1 MYASFTGTF
10 GTWCCDSEIGNVMM
24 YNRKMASLY
33 NRINQVC
40 FQSFIGQRTKKFIRY
55 CSLIFSGGIILA
67 EQEKNRISV
76 EIYGNT
82 YKMVG
87 TESSVHMR
95 LVASLVDDKMREIS
109 AHNPSLDTA
118 KLAVLTAVNSVHDY
132 LLLKEQFEKLEI
144 QLKHLKG

>member
-1 MYASFTGTF
+1 M
-10 GTWCCDSEIGNVMM
+10 
-24 YNRKMASLY
+24 
-33 NRINQVC
+33 
-40 FQSFIGQRTKKFIRY
+40 
-55 CSLIFSGGIILA
+55 A

-87 TESSVHMR
+87 TESSGHMR
-95 LVASLVDDKMREIS
+95 LVASIVDDKMREIG

-132 LLLKEQFEKLEI
+132 LLLKKQFEKLEE
-144 QLKHLKG
+144 QLKQLKG